1 MKNLKKVILK
11 YASSLA
17 ALALAIGVSTS
28 TSACWFQFNQP
39 QEPDALKAYAAKKKR

>member
-17 ALALAIGVSTS
+17 ALALTVGVSTS
-28 TSACWFQFNQP
+28 TSACWYFFNQP
-39 QEPDALKAYAAKKKR
+39 QEPEALKAYAKVKKH